1 MTSQIIIP
9 ISGGC
14 PVTATGG
21 QDLLHTNE
29 SLTSVCSMG
38 TVCLHDDMNVAGQ
51 FPLLS
56 ALNTAL
62 SVPKVSPYYKF
73 SYNSSLA
80 GALYGSRKKH
90 EGVLDSILGRAYG
103 FSERVFYPDSQNCPV
118 KALSEYYGRPFAR
131 IGDLI
136 TSISAAD
143 NSNYSTIVKNSGLP
157 ELAANAASS
166 FLKDFS
172 EELYQNSAYYAF
184 FRKAYYYNLAYNI
197 SNLTAV
203 LEELEHDLNIRAST
217 FFSAACNIYK
227 DYLYGVLSAAEKICN
242 CLPDIRDDED
252 VIMYL
257 TRLRT
262 AVSGHNSSS
271 R

>member
-9 ISGGC
+9 ISGGH
-14 PVTATGG
+14 PVTTSGG
-21 QDLLHTNE
+21 FDLLHTNE

-38 TVCLHDDMNVAGQ
+38 TVCLHDDMNVAAQ

-56 ALNTAL
+56 ALNTEL
-62 SVPKVSPYYKF
+62 SVSKVSPYYKF
-73 SYNSSLA
+73 SYDSSST
-80 GALYGSRKKH
+80 GVLYGSRKKS
-90 EGVLDSILGRAYG
+90 EAALNSILGKAYG
-103 FSERVFYPDSQNCPV
+103 YSESFFHPDSENCPV

-131 IGDLI
+131 IGVLI
-136 TSISAAD
+136 TSISAAGS
-143 NSNYSTIVKNSGLP
+143 NNYSMIVKNSGLP

-172 EELYQNSAYYAF
+172 AELCQNSAYYAF
-184 FRKAYYYNLAYNI
+184 FRKSYYYDLAYNI
-197 SNLTAV
+197 SNLTAA
-203 LEELEHDLNIRAST
+203 LAELEHDLNIRAST
-217 FFSAACNIYK
+217 FFSAACRIYK
-227 DYLYGVLSAAEKICN
+227 DYLHGLLSAAAKISD

-257 TRLRT
+257 TRLSSAGFR
-262 AVSGHNSSS
+262 HNTSS